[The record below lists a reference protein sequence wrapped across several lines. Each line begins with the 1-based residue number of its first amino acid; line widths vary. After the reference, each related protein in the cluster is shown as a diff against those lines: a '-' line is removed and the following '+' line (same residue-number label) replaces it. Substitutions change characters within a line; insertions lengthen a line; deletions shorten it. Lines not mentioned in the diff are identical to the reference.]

1 MPGSKEGKIRQP
13 IVSVLGHVD
22 HGKTTFLD
30 YIRGT
35 GVVKREAGGITQHI
49 GATEVPIDVI
59 YKMCSGL
66 IGKKRF
72 SVPGLLFIDTPGH
85 HSFATLRARGG
96 ALADIGVL
104 VIDINEGLMPQTIE
118 SINILKMNKT
128 PFVIAANKIDRIDG
142 WQSGPEPFVLSVK
155 KQSDRAIANL
165 DEKIYK
171 LIENLY
177 SHGFPSER
185 YDRIEDFTRNVAI
198 VPMSAKTG
206 EGVPDLLLMIVGLA
220 QRFLEKNLRKEVGPG
235 EGTILEIKE
244 EKGLGTTLDTIIYS
258 GTIRRGDP
266 VVLWTKNGPLI
277 TKIKAILKPK
287 PLDEIRDP
295 RERFERVEEA
305 SAAAGVK
312 LLLQEYGEIMAG
324 TTIRVAPKGREKEV
338 AEEMKDLYE
347 MSIETEESGVI
358 IKADAIGS
366 LEALAYELR
375 AINIPIKRAEVGPI
389 SKRDI
394 VDAATIQDP
403 LRRVILGFN
412 VQILPEAKEAL
423 SGDVVVFTN
432 SVVYKIVEDY
442 EEWLGRRREE
452 LEKRTRE
459 EITHPGSIRI
469 LPDYIFRLSKPAI
482 VGVRVLAGRIRPEQR
497 LLKEDGRV
505 VGRIKSIRSGE
516 KTLKE
521 AIAGQ
526 EVAISVEGVTVGR
539 QIHPDEVMYI
549 DISESDAK
557 KLKTGDLNYDEKEIL
572 EKVISIK
579 RKTNKFWAM

>member
-1 MPGSKEGKIRQP
+1 MPGKIRQP

-22 HGKTTFLD
+22 HGKTTLLD

-59 YKMCSGL
+59 YKVCAPL
-66 IGKKRF
+66 IGNRKF
-72 SVPGLLFIDTPGH
+72 TVPGLLFIDTPGH
-85 HSFATLRARGG
+85 HSFTTLRARGG

-118 SINILKMNKT
+118 SINIMKMNKT

-142 WQSGPEPFVLSVK
+142 WDSREEPFVLSLK
-155 KQSDRAIANL
+155 KQSERAIANL
-165 DEKIYK
+165 DERIYK
-171 LIENLY
+171 LVENLY

-185 YDRIEDFTRNVAI
+185 YDRISDFTKNVAI
-198 VPMSAKTG
+198 VPISAKTG
-206 EGVPDLLLMIVGLA
+206 EGIPDLLLMIVGLA
-220 QRFLEKNLRKEVGPG
+220 QRFLEKNLRTEEGPG

-244 EKGLGTTLDTIIYS
+244 EKGLGTTLDTIVYS
-258 GTIRRGDP
+258 GTIKRGDS
-266 VVLWTKNGPLI
+266 VVVWTKSGPLI

-295 RERFERVEEA
+295 RERFDRVEEVH
-305 SAAAGVK
+305 AAAGVK
-312 LLLQEYGEIMAG
+312 ILLQDSGEIMAG
-324 TTIRVAPKGREKEV
+324 TMIRVAEKGKEREI
-338 AEEMKDLYE
+338 AEEMRERYE
-347 MSIETEESGVI
+347 MSIETDEKGVI

-366 LEALAYELR
+366 LEALAYELKS
-375 AINIPIKRAEVGPI
+375 IGIPIKRADVGPI

-394 VDAATIQDP
+394 VDAETIQDP

-412 VQILPEAKEAL
+412 VPVLPEAKEAI
-423 SGDVVVFTN
+423 SDEVTIFTN
-432 SVVYKIVEDY
+432 NVVYKIVEDY
-442 EEWLGRRREE
+442 QDWLSKKKEE
-452 LEKRTRE
+452 LENRSRE

-516 KTLKE
+516 KSLKE

-526 EVAISVEGVTVGR
+526 EVAIAIEGVTVGR
-539 QIHPDEVMYI
+539 QIHPDEVLYI
-549 DISESDAK
+549 DIPEGDAR
-557 KLKTGDLNYDEKEIL
+557 KLKGMDLNYDEKEIL

-579 RKTNKFWAM
+579 RKTDKFWAM

>member
-1 MPGSKEGKIRQP
+1 MPEKIRQP

-22 HGKTTFLD
+22 HGKTTLLD

-49 GATEVPIDVI
+49 GATEVPIEVI
-59 YKMCSGL
+59 YRMCAPL
-66 IGKKRF
+66 IGKRKF
-72 SVPGLLFIDTPGH
+72 TVPGLLFIDTPGH
-85 HSFATLRARGG
+85 HSFTTLRSRGG

-104 VIDINEGLMPQTIE
+104 VIDINEGIMPQTIE
-118 SINILKMNKT
+118 SINIMKMNRT

-142 WQSGPEPFVLSVK
+142 WESREEPFVVSLK
-155 KQSDRAIANL
+155 RQSDRAIANL

-171 LIENLY
+171 LVESLY

-185 YDRIEDFTRNVAI
+185 YDRISDFTKNVAI

-206 EGVPDLLLMIVGLA
+206 EGIPDLLLMIVGLA
-220 QRFLEKNLRKEVGPG
+220 QRFLEKNLRTEEGPG

-258 GTIRRGDP
+258 GTMKRGDT
-266 VVLWTKNGPLI
+266 VVVWTKNGPLV

-295 RERFERVEEA
+295 RERFDRVEEVH
-305 SAAAGVK
+305 AAAGVK
-312 LLLQEYGEIMAG
+312 VLLHDSGEIMAG
-324 TTIRVAPKGREKEV
+324 TTIRVAEKGKESEV
-338 AEEMKDLYE
+338 VEEMKDRYE
-347 MSIETEESGVI
+347 MSIETDESGVI

-366 LEALAYELR
+366 LEALAYELKSMD
-375 AINIPIKRAEVGPI
+375 IPIRRADVGPI

-394 VDAATIQDP
+394 VDAETIQDP

-412 VQILPEAKEAL
+412 VNILPEAKEAM
-423 SGDVVVFTN
+423 SEDVTIFTN
-432 SVVYKIVEDY
+432 NVVYKIVEDY
-442 EEWLGRRREE
+442 EEWLSKKKEE
-452 LEKRTRE
+452 LENLSRE
-459 EITHPGSIRI
+459 EIVHPGSIRI

-505 VGRIKSIRSGE
+505 VGRIKSIRSGD

-526 EVAISVEGVTVGR
+526 EVAIAIEGGTVGR
-539 QIHPDEVMYI
+539 QIHPDEVLYI
-549 DISESDAK
+549 DIPEGDAR
-557 KLKTGDLNYDEKEIL
+557 KLKNMDLNYDEKEIL
-572 EKVISIK
+572 EKVIKIK
-579 RKTNKFWAM
+579 RKTDRFWAM

>member
-1 MPGSKEGKIRQP
+1 MPGKIRQP

-22 HGKTTFLD
+22 HGKTTVLD
-30 YIRGT
+30 YIRGS

-49 GATEVPIDVI
+49 GATEVPIEVI
-59 YKMCSGL
+59 YSVCAPL
-66 IGKKRF
+66 IGEKKF
-72 SVPGLLFIDTPGH
+72 DVPGLLFIDTPGH
-85 HSFATLRARGG
+85 HSFTTLRARGG

-142 WQSGPEPFVLSVK
+142 WNSRPEPFVMSVK
-155 KQSDRAIANL
+155 EQTERGIENL
-165 DEKIYK
+165 DAKIYK

-177 SHGFPSER
+177 LHDFPSER

-198 VPMSAKTG
+198 VPISAKTG
-206 EGVPDLLLMIVGLA
+206 EGIPDLLLMIVGLA
-220 QRFLEKNLRKEVGPG
+220 QRFLEKNLRKEEGPG

-244 EKGLGTTLDTIIYS
+244 EKGLGTTLDTIVYA
-258 GTIRRGDP
+258 GTVKRGDT

-277 TKIKAILKPK
+277 TKVKAILKPK

-295 RERFERVEEA
+295 RERFDRVESV

-312 LLLQEYGEIMAG
+312 MLLQEYGEIMAG
-324 TTIRVAPKGREKEV
+324 TTVRVAEKGREKEI

-347 MSIETEESGVI
+347 MSIETDESGVI
-358 IKADAIGS
+358 VKADAIGS
-366 LEALAYELR
+366 LEALAYELK
-375 AINIPIKRAEVGPI
+375 AIGIPIKRAEVGPI
-389 SKRDI
+389 SRRDI

-403 LRRVILGFN
+403 LRKVILGFN
-412 VQILPEAKEAL
+412 VPMLPEAKDAL
-423 SGDVVVFTN
+423 SDEVTVFIN
-432 SVVYKIVEDY
+432 NVVYKIVEDY
-442 EEWLGRRREE
+442 EEWLGKRKEE
-452 LEKRTRE
+452 LEKKTRE
-459 EITHPGSIRI
+459 VITYPGSFRI
-469 LPDYIFRLSKPAI
+469 LPDYIFRLSKPAV

-539 QIHPDEVMYI
+539 QIHADDILYI
-549 DISESDAK
+549 DISEGDAR
-557 KLKTGDLNYDEKEIL
+557 KLKKTDLNYDEKEVL
-572 EKVISIK
+572 EKLISIK
-579 RKTNKFWAM
+579 RKENKFWAM

>member
-1 MPGSKEGKIRQP
+1 MPGKIRQP

-22 HGKTTFLD
+22 HGKTTLLD

-59 YKMCSGL
+59 YKMCAPL
-66 IGKKRF
+66 IGKRKF
-72 SVPGLLFIDTPGH
+72 TVPGLLFIDTPGH
-85 HSFATLRARGG
+85 HSFTTLRSRGG

-118 SINILKMNKT
+118 SINIMKMNKT

-142 WQSGPEPFVLSVK
+142 WESREEPFVVSLK
-155 KQSDRAIANL
+155 RQTDRAIANL
-165 DEKIYK
+165 DEKIYR

-185 YDRIEDFTRNVAI
+185 YDRISDFTKNVAI
-198 VPMSAKTG
+198 VPVSAKTG
-206 EGVPDLLLMIVGLA
+206 EGIPDLLLMIVGLA
-220 QRFLEKNLRKEVGPG
+220 QRFLERNLRTEEGPG

-258 GTIRRGDP
+258 GTMKRGDT
-266 VVLWTKNGPLI
+266 VVAWTKNGPLI
-277 TKIKAILKPK
+277 TRIKAILKPK

-295 RERFERVEEA
+295 RERFDRVDEIH
-305 SAAAGVK
+305 AAAGVK
-312 LLLQEYGEIMAG
+312 LLLQDTGEIMAG
-324 TTIRVAPKGREKEV
+324 TTIRVAEKGREDEI
-338 AEEMKDLYE
+338 ASEMRERYE
-347 MSIETEESGVI
+347 MSIETDENGVI

-375 AINIPIKRAEVGPI
+375 AIGIPIKRAEVGPI

-394 VDAATIQDP
+394 VDAETIQDP
-403 LRRVILGFN
+403 LRRVVLGFN
-412 VQILPEAKEAL
+412 VPVLPEAKEAI
-423 SGDVVVFTN
+423 SDEVTIFTN
-432 SVVYKIVEDY
+432 NVVYKIVEDY
-442 EEWLGRRREE
+442 EEWLSRKKEE
-452 LEKRTRE
+452 LESRSRE
-459 EITHPGSIRI
+459 EIVHPGSIRI
-469 LPDYIFRLSKPAI
+469 LPDYIFRVSKPAI

-516 KTLKE
+516 KSLKE

-526 EVAISVEGVTVGR
+526 EVAVAIEGVTVGR
-539 QIHPDEVMYI
+539 QIHPDEVLYI
-549 DISESDAK
+549 DIPEGDAR
-557 KLKTGDLNYDEKEIL
+557 KLKSMDLNYDEKEIL
-572 EKVISIK
+572 EKVIKIK
-579 RKTNKFWAM
+579 RKSDRFWAM